1 MMAIDVNKSRRW
13 GCQIGPMIESR
24 ESCWH
29 FALDSIQYGCDT
41 VVKITRLPWE
51 LSKCAHTI
59 SHQWPYGQ
67 IQSRL
72 AKFFGL
78 FLSRGF
84 FHSPDSALMAP
95 PSLDKNPGN
104 RRVAWGKTVKIVRAR
119 GVAPGG
125 RSNDPWL
132 QSFLLSASTP
142 RRSSVKVVVDDD
154 SPAEAASLFFTSAR
168 QLQCIRE
175 IRWQRPLIASKASY
189 FRANATRTHF
199 PIFGLLRR
207 KNDGRE

>member
-1 MMAIDVNKSRRW
+1 MAVIQWSKSLGYPENW
-13 GCQIGPMIESR
+13 AS
-24 ESCWH
+24 
-29 FALDSIQYGCDT
+29 
-41 VVKITRLPWE
+41 V
-51 LSKCAHTI
+51 HTPSVI
-59 SHQWPYGQ
+59 SDHM
-67 IQSRL
+67 
-72 AKFFGL
+72 AKFNPGWPS
-78 FLSRGF
+78 FLAFFSLGF
-84 FHSPDSALMAP
+84 FYSPDSALMAP

-104 RRVAWGKTVKIVRAR
+104 RRVAWGKTVKSVRAR